1 MKASWALCSLA
12 PLAAGLSGEPEEV
25 AGLDPAQP
33 AMIPVAGLGPATHV
47 FGADLS
53 LPQGVDARDK
63 PGQGAVRGKLGTN
76 RLHELPSTFPG
87 QHCRKGPAARD
98 AYRTSRA
105 GMDIEAL

>member
-1 MKASWALCSLA
+1 MRENRSHGSE
-12 PLAAGLSGEPEEV
+12 GGE
-25 AGLDPAQP
+25 AQTFP
-33 AMIPVAGLGPATHV
+33 TPIV

-63 PGQGAVRGKLGTN
+63 PGQGAVRGKLGAN
-76 RLHELPSTFPG
+76 RLHELPSTFP
-87 QHCRKGPAARD
+87 ARD